1 MKNEE
6 WKELNITR
14 TKAQAHVKYVRNRKN
29 KKLTEAGLPGEWL
42 SCITC
47 PKSFIGAKHRDAVIA
62 RLQETMED
70 SDVDNMFDSDEG
82 IEEEPVLT
90 QRETIVDAYDKK
102 ELSESVSS
110 TTTKSMKL
118 IKEEATQAQKLRR
131 SAIQTKAEE
140 KRALVSINLE
150 RFF

>member
-1 MKNEE
+1 
-6 WKELNITR
+6 
-14 TKAQAHVKYVRNRKN
+14 
-29 KKLTEAGLPGEWL
+29 
-42 SCITC
+42 
-47 PKSFIGAKHRDAVIA
+47 
-62 RLQETMED
+62 MED

-82 IEEEPVLT
+82 IEEEPFLT